1 MGEIMFKKR
10 LENARWR
17 EFESS
22 TYFLYKALSLYA
34 AIIALSVFLTSCTG
48 MTNKYVDD
56 YEYVWN
62 ILESDYPYYSYI
74 ENEGLDVEDVKDR
87 YRNEIISVDN
97 EESFAELL
105 SRMFNELG
113 GLGHLSVVDNN
124 TYIGY
129 LTVLNSGGFGN
140 ERIDTVFR
148 KRLTSKKLAPRY
160 SLQKSKELD
169 VNKEDVYPQVE
180 IQYIE
185 DINTLLLKIPSFSQD
200 LIDRDKDVLEKAFAD
215 YPKTENVIFDISG
228 NSGGS
233 DKYWIEN
240 LVEPFGGSYE
250 QKSILYFKESD
261 LTEEYLGNDML
272 SDIASLENV
281 PKCVLELNLDKYMD
295 NSLSVSGETKI
306 KSNCKDIKKWVLISG
321 NTYSSADSFVQFC
334 KDTNWACLVGDS
346 TGGAGGGMTPILEL
360 LPNSGLLV
368 RFAIDVVI
376 DDDKLNAVEGTSP
389 DIQCIKNET
398 PVDKCIEQIRQNS
411 QVGL

>member
-1 MGEIMFKKR
+1 
-10 LENARWR
+10 
-17 EFESS
+17 
-22 TYFLYKALSLYA
+22 
-34 AIIALSVFLTSCTG
+34 

-62 ILESDYPYYSYI
+62 LLESNYPYYRCI
-74 ENEGLDVEDVKDR
+74 ENEGLDIEDVKER
-87 YRNEIISVDN
+87 YSNEVIDVDN
-97 EESFAELL
+97 EESFAEVL
-105 SRMFNELG
+105 SRMFDELG
-113 GLGHLSVVDNN
+113 GLAHLSVVDNN

-129 LTVLNSGGFGN
+129 WSVLNSGGFGN
-140 ERIDTVFR
+140 ERIDTAFR
-148 KRLTSKKLAPRY
+148 ERLTSKKLAPRY
-160 SLQKSKELD
+160 SLKNSNELD
-169 VNKEDVYPQVE
+169 VNKEDMYPQVE

-200 LIDRDKDVLEKAFAD
+200 LIDRDKDVLVKAFAD

-321 NTYSSADSFVQFC
+321 KTYSSADSFVQFC

-346 TGGAGGGMTPILEL
+346 TGGAGGGITPVLEL

-368 RFAIDVVI
+368 RFSIDVVV
-376 DDDKLNAVEGTSP
+376 DDDKLNVIEGTSP
-389 DIQCIKNET
+389 NIQCIKNEMT
-398 PVDKCIEQIRQNS
+398 LEKCIEQIRQDS
-411 QVGL
+411 QAGL

>member
-1 MGEIMFKKR
+1 VNGEIMFKNR
-10 LENARWR
+10 LKNDKGRKLC
-17 EFESS
+17 FS
-22 TYFLYKALSLYA
+22 YKVLSFYV
-34 AIIALSVFLTSCTG
+34 AIMTLSVFLTSCIER
-48 MTNKYVDD
+48 TNKYVED

-62 ILESDYPYYSYI
+62 LLESNYPYYRYI
-74 ENEGLDVEDVKDR
+74 ENEGVDIEDVKER
-87 YRNEIISVDN
+87 YSNEVINVDN
-97 EESFAELL
+97 EESFAEVL
-105 SRMFNELG
+105 SRMFDELG
-113 GLGHLSVVDNN
+113 GLDHLSVVDNY

-129 LTVLNSGGFGN
+129 WSVLNSVGFGN
-140 ERIDTVFR
+140 ERIDTAFR

-160 SLQKSKELD
+160 SLQNSKELD
-169 VNKEDVYPQVE
+169 VNREDMYPQVE

-200 LIDRDKDVLEKAFAD
+200 LIDRDKDVLVKAFAD

-261 LTEEYLGNDML
+261 LTEEYLGKDML

-281 PKCVLELNLDKYMD
+281 PKCVLELNLDKYID
-295 NSLSVSGETKI
+295 NRLSVSGETKI
-306 KSNCKDIKKWVLISG
+306 KSNCKDIEKWVLISG
-321 NTYSSADSFVQFC
+321 NTYSSADSFAQFC

-360 LPNSGLLV
+360 LPNSGLVV

-376 DDDKLNAVEGTSP
+376 DDEKLNAVEGTSP

-398 PVDKCIEQIRQNS
+398 TLDKCIEQIRQDR
-411 QVGL
+411 QAGL